1 MDVGICM
8 SREVLA
14 DKLALREGRNPE
26 AAWNLRVWPEGFVE
40 GASNRLFV
48 ACGGKWIGY
57 FRMGSDMLY
66 NRHDR
71 ATPYTMLFDTRT
83 WTRIEPVPAPRFRGF
98 TYDVP
103 AVGESGVKQ
112 SGQAAAARTTVEPA
126 EWKTK
131 ARLNQTGGEDPAS

>member
-14 DKLALREGRNPE
+14 DKLALRESRNPE
-26 AAWNLRVWPEGFVE
+26 AAWNLRVWPEGFVK

-48 ACGGKWIGY
+48 ACAGRWIGY
-57 FRMGSDMLY
+57 FRMGSHMLY
-66 NRHDR
+66 NRQDR

-83 WTRIEPVPAPRFRGF
+83 WTRTEPVPAPRFRGF

-103 AVGESGVKQ
+103 SVDKPGVQRSGRT
-112 SGQAAAARTTVEPA
+112 AAATTAVSPESS
-126 EWKTK
+126 ESK
-131 ARLNQTGGEDPAS
+131 ARLNHTGGEEPA